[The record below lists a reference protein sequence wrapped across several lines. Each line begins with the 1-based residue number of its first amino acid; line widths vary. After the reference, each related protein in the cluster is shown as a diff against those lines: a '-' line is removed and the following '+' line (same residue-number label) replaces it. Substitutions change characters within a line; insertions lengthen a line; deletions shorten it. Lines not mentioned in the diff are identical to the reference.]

1 MWGRA
6 RIATVPQLAARYSLS
21 TNAMHKAL
29 DAPEAPK
36 PIDPPPVDART
47 PTRYVVEADR
57 YMGHRPGKGSPG
69 KPRGRGSYSQSGS
82 SSTP

>member
-29 DAPEAPK
+29 DAPGAPLAIK
-36 PIDPPPVDART
+36 PAPIDERT
-47 PTRYVVEADR
+47 PVRYVAEADK
-57 YMGHRPGKGSPG
+57 YMGHRPG
-69 KPRGRGSYSQSGS
+69 RGRRRVA
-82 SSTP
+82 